1 MSHSGD
7 GAVVNTRECSISAM
21 LIVHSVIT
29 SPALPH
35 PNDIS
40 TLHRKKLH
48 SLLIE
53 GAAADSSRPLISSHH

>member
-1 MSHSGD
+1 MSHIGD
-7 GAVVNTRECSISAM
+7 GAVVNSVTSAECSISAM
-21 LIVHSVIT
+21 LIVHSVIM

-53 GAAADSSRPLISSHH
+53 GAACSC